1 MHLRTAARHADVKHG
16 YTFADFG
23 FCVWTVEAEREQL
36 VSSFVPRPEVEFA
49 AKLVERYAA
58 AKVPTEMQDQVRLEV
73 ETAGNAITIW
83 ECRPPWRPEYGP
95 EWTRMGIARFRYS
108 PSGKSWTVYWLRSDL
123 KFHRYT
129 LVGPQTGIG
138 PLLDEVARDPHACF
152 WG

>member
-1 MHLRTAARHADVKHG
+1 MFVLRP
-16 YTFADFG
+16 
-23 FCVWTVEAEREQL
+23 Q
-36 VSSFVPRPEVEFA
+36 VEFA

-58 AKVPTEMQDQVRLEV
+58 AKVPPDVQDAVRLEV
-73 ETAGNAITIW
+73 ETVGNSITIW

-108 PSGKSWTVYWLRSDL
+108 PSERSWTVYWTRSDL

-129 LVGPQTGIG
+129 LVGAQSGIG
-138 PLLDEVARDPHACF
+138 SLLDEVARDPHACF